1 LPTSMIAQPCV
12 PVLFAIS
19 VLTWLLIL
27 SQFYLAYRSLCPN
40 AWVMRWNDQREAGN
54 FPVDLEH

>member
-1 LPTSMIAQPCV
+1 M
-12 PVLFAIS
+12 S
-19 VLTWLLIL
+19 VLTWVCLL